1 MNNQNISICN
11 MCIYGFKR
19 FLYKYGKW
27 ILLGIGTIT
36 IIVTI
41 YTMTKR
47 HQLTK
52 RGTKKLTYKSRKKL
66 K

>member
-1 MNNQNISICN
+1 

-41 YTMTKR
+41 YTMTKKYR
-47 HQLTK
+47 LTK
-52 RGTKKLTYKSRKKL
+52 RGTKKLTYKSRKEL